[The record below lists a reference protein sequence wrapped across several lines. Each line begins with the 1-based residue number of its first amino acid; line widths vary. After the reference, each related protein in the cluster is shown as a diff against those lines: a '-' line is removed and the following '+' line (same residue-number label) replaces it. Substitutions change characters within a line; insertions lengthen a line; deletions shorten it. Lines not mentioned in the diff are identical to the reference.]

1 MIRILIADDHSIV
14 REGIKKLF
22 TKSEDIVV
30 AGEASTGEQVL
41 DILSAGGIDLLL
53 LDMSMPGLSGED
65 LIKRICLLDNAPP
78 ILVLSM
84 HNEPQIALSAITA
97 GAAGYL
103 TKDSD
108 HEVIGTAIRKVAS
121 GGRFI
126 DSDVAEKLAF
136 EGGSAKPILLHKCLS
151 ERQMLIF
158 RMIVRGQSLNAI
170 AIDLG
175 ISNKTVSVH
184 KANLMKRMGFTSN
197 AELIRYAIASDI
209 ELDPIS

>member
-30 AGEASTGEQVL
+30 AGEASNGEQVL
-41 DILSAGGIDLLL
+41 EILGAGGIDLLL
-53 LDMSMPGLSGED
+53 LDMSMPGLCGEE
-65 LIKRICLLDNAPP
+65 LIKRICLLNNAPP

-108 HEVIGTAIRKVAS
+108 HEIIGVAIRRVAS

-126 DSDVAEKLAF
+126 DADVAEKLAF
-136 EGGSAKPILLHKCLS
+136 ERDSTQPALLHTCLS
-151 ERQMLIF
+151 ERQILIF
-158 RMIVRGQSLNAI
+158 RMIARGQSLNAI
-170 AIDLG
+170 AIDLE

-184 KANLMKRMGFTSN
+184 KANLMRKMGFTSN
-197 AELIRYAIASDI
+197 AELIRYAIANDI
-209 ELDPIS
+209 L